1 MLAVFVNCGAVILG
15 SILGILFAK
24 KFTQELSDMIQTACG
39 VVSIIIGFQ
48 MAFKY
53 GSIIYLALSLII
65 GGVIGYALDI
75 DGAVLKLGEKLEVL
89 TKRKEKTVLPEKAE
103 ASNESTEPIKSS
115 VPAHSNF
122 AYAFL
127 NSSVLFCVGAMAIV
141 GSFEAGVNHNYTTI
155 FTKSILD
162 GFMAIGFTAAMG
174 IGTAF
179 SALAILVYQGALTL
193 LSIWLKPFVSELLIQ
208 EVSAC
213 GGAIIVMIGI
223 NLLGIK
229 KIKTANFL
237 PALVI
242 EILFVIFVPMIK
254 GLFLQKIVVETVV
267 KIRLCYS
274 IVYSITFN
282 CIFENRIL

>member
-39 VVSIIIGFQ
+39 VVSIIIGLQ

-65 GGVIGYALDI
+65 GGVIGYVLDI

-89 TKRKEKTVLPEKAE
+89 TKRKEK
-103 ASNESTEPIKSS
+103 SS
-115 VPAHSNF
+115 EPAHSNF

-179 SALAILVYQGALTL
+179 SALAILIYQGALTL

-208 EVSAC
+208 ELSAC

-254 GLFLQKIVVETVV
+254 GLFV
-267 KIRLCYS
+267 
-274 IVYSITFN
+274 
-282 CIFENRIL
+282 

>member
-89 TKRKEKTVLPEKAE
+89 TKRKEK
-103 ASNESTEPIKSS
+103 SS
-115 VPAHSNF
+115 EPAHSNF

-179 SALAILVYQGALTL
+179 SALAILIYQGALTL

-208 EVSAC
+208 ELSAC

-254 GLFLQKIVVETVV
+254 GLFV
-267 KIRLCYS
+267 
-274 IVYSITFN
+274 
-282 CIFENRIL
+282 

>member
-39 VVSIIIGFQ
+39 VVSSIIGLQ

-53 GSIIYLALSLII
+53 GSIIFLALSLII

-103 ASNESTEPIKSS
+103 ASAEVTESTKVPESTESTKATESSKSTKTN

-179 SALAILVYQGALTL
+179 SALAILIYQGALTF
-193 LSIWLKPFVSELLIQ
+193 LSIWLKPFVSEMLIQ
-208 EVSAC
+208 ELSAC

-223 NLLGIK
+223 NLLGLK

-254 GLFLQKIVVETVV
+254 GLFV
-267 KIRLCYS
+267 
-274 IVYSITFN
+274 
-282 CIFENRIL
+282 

>member
-39 VVSIIIGFQ
+39 VITLVLGTQ

-53 GSIIYLALSLII
+53 NNIVYLALSLILGAI
-65 GGVIGYALDI
+65 VGYALDI
-75 DGAVLKLGEKLEVL
+75 DGAILKLGGKLEKL
-89 TKRKEKTVLPEKAE
+89 TKKD
-103 ASNESTEPIKSS
+103 ESSGS
-115 VPAHSNF
+115 SNF

-127 NSSVLFCVGAMAIV
+127 NSSVLFCVGAMSIV

-179 SALAILVYQGALTL
+179 SALAILIYQGALTL

-254 GLFLQKIVVETVV
+254 GLFV
-267 KIRLCYS
+267 
-274 IVYSITFN
+274 
-282 CIFENRIL
+282 

>member
-39 VVSIIIGFQ
+39 VVSIIIGLQ

-89 TKRKEKTVLPEKAE
+89 TKRKEK
-103 ASNESTEPIKSS
+103 SS
-115 VPAHSNF
+115 EPAHSNF

-179 SALAILVYQGALTL
+179 SALAILIYQGALTL

-208 EVSAC
+208 ELSAC

-254 GLFLQKIVVETVV
+254 GLFV
-267 KIRLCYS
+267 
-274 IVYSITFN
+274 
-282 CIFENRIL
+282 

>member
-89 TKRKEKTVLPEKAE
+89 TKRKEK
-103 ASNESTEPIKSS
+103 SS
-115 VPAHSNF
+115 EPAHSNF

-208 EVSAC
+208 ELSAC

-242 EILFVIFVPMIK
+242 EIPFVIFVPMIK
-254 GLFLQKIVVETVV
+254 GLFL
-267 KIRLCYS
+267 
-274 IVYSITFN
+274 
-282 CIFENRIL
+282 